1 MEIQLRKL
9 RLVPLF
15 AVVLIF
21 SLASLACEI
30 GGISFG
36 QNGATIEVT
45 LTEGQVNTLFNNVES
60 FGASDA
66 NRLLDKISGV
76 EMHNGYIRML
86 GTTTNSNGQEVS
98 GSFDV
103 SVAADNDVL
112 VAQIISVNIP
122 GVDMT
127 DPRIVNANEEL
138 SRELSKS
145 VTDTNGDV
153 AFKEATVTENELK
166 IVVQVKLK

>member
-1 MEIQLRKL
+1 METQSRKIHL
-9 RLVPLF
+9 LPF
-15 AVVLIF
+15 FSIMLI
-21 SLASLACEI
+21 LTIASLACSI
-30 GGISFG
+30 GDVRFG
-36 QNGATIEVT
+36 QNGATIEVS
-45 LTEGQVNTLFNNVES
+45 LTEGQVNTLFNNVDNL
-60 FGASDA
+60 GTSDA
-66 NRLLDKISGV
+66 SRLLDKVSGV
-76 EMHNGYIRML
+76 EMHNGYIRIL

-122 GVDMT
+122 GIDMT
-127 DPRIVNANEEL
+127 DPRIVDANKEL

-153 AFKEATVTENELK
+153 AFKEATVTENQLK
-166 IVVQVKLK
+166 IVVEVKLK